1 MPKLNFCDGLSFAK
15 STLCHSHTAFPIRTR
30 RQPCV
35 LHMCTHTQLTNLN
48 PRMLRYHPL
57 FVPASTEWLRLRNF
71 HKGLLCGV
79 VVRYCRVIVLTSLA
93 QQHVPHS
100 TGRHI
105 DKQPS
110 GRRRS
115 LDQRHCTSKV
125 LVVHELHP
133 PHSLSGTIQAGTS
146 VPRSWAAGGTC
157 SVAVMS
163 VNGSGRVPLLS

>member
-1 MPKLNFCDGLSFAK
+1 MSL
-15 STLCHSHTAFPIRTR
+15 TFPIRTR

-35 LHMCTHTQLTNLN
+35 LHMCTHTQLHTQLPTL
-48 PRMLRYHPL
+48 PRRARKPQSQDVTLSSA
-57 FVPASTEWLRLRNF
+57 FCSASTEWLRLRNF

>member
-1 MPKLNFCDGLSFAK
+1 MSLTYGV
-15 STLCHSHTAFPIRTR
+15 SHPNTTTAVRIL
-30 RQPCV
+30 
-35 LHMCTHTQLTNLN
+35 LHMYTHTQLPTL
-48 PRMLRYHPL
+48 PRWARIRMLRYHPL